1 MQKKERKETCR
12 TNKVTPYTD
21 SVYVYFFF
29 IIIIL
34 FYTTVQCLDSNLK
47 VVNKK
52 KKPCKN
58 LA

>member
-1 MQKKERKETCR
+1 MQKKKDEKKHVAPIRLLLILIRCM
-12 TNKVTPYTD
+12 YT
-21 SVYVYFFF
+21 FL

-52 KKPCKN
+52 KN
-58 LA
+58 LVKI

>member
-1 MQKKERKETCR
+1 MQKKRRRKETCR

-52 KKPCKN
+52 KT
-58 LA
+58 L